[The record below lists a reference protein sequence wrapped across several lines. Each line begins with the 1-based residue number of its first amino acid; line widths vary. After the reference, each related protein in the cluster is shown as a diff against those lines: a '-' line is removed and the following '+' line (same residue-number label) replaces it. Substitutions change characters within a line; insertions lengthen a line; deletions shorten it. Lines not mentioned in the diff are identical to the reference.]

1 MAIAMTVGATKIRLL
16 QESSQ
21 ASMQK
26 KAVDIT
32 QEGED
37 ASAPED
43 SCST

>member
-16 QESSQ
+16 QESSLVSRQ
-21 ASMQK
+21 DK
-26 KAVDIT
+26 T
-32 QEGED
+32 QEVDE